1 MPLLSILIPAYN
13 AEDYLPRCLD
23 SICCQGEEEFEIV
36 VVDDGSTDS
45 TLAIAQHYARTYK
58 TVRVTSKSNEGVG
71 ATRNRLL
78 QEAHGKYIWF
88 VDADDYVFRGSL
100 AQILASLKE
109 NVDID
114 MITLL
119 HDDEKKETLF
129 SGSGED
135 YVVANRFDGYLWSK
149 VIRREVIVDGGI
161 QFDAGLNSQ
170 EDWLFLLQIYP
181 LLQSMT
187 ETSIRAYCYCDDNG
201 NSVMRLQTRD
211 NVHRNVDNSLR
222 TICHFSEVIARYQA
236 RPLYA
241 AYRHWLCYTVS
252 GFLFSLLPLDY
263 SLREVRQM
271 MNCLRQSG
279 LYPSEKCNRR
289 KADLF
294 LSVANHE
301 WLYLL
306 MVRLWRKRLL

>member
-23 SICCQGEEEFEIV
+23 SICCQDEEDIEIV
-36 VVDDGSTDS
+36 IIDDGSTDS
-45 TLAIAQHYARTYK
+45 TLAIAQHYAQTHK
-58 TVRVTSKSNEGVG
+58 AIRVTSKSNEGVG

-88 VDADDYVFRGSL
+88 VDADDYIFRGSL

-119 HDDEKKETLF
+119 HDDEQKEKLF
-129 SGSGED
+129 SGNGEG

-149 VIRREVIVDGGI
+149 VIRRQIITDGGI

-181 LLQSMT
+181 LLHRMT
-187 ETSIRAYCYCDDNG
+187 ETFIRAYCYCNDNG
-201 NSVMRLQTRD
+201 NSVMRLQSRD
-211 NVHRNVDNSLR
+211 NIHRNVDNSLR
-222 TICHFSEVIARYQA
+222 TICHFNDVIAQYRE
-236 RPLYA
+236 RLLYA
-241 AYRHWLCYTVS
+241 TYRQWLNYSVS

-263 SLREVRQM
+263 STKEVKAMMETLREKE
-271 MNCLRQSG
+271 
-279 LYPSEKCNRR
+279 LYPAGSTGRR

-294 LSVANHE
+294 LNVANHE

-306 MVRLWRKRLL
+306 MMKLWKKRLH